1 MCTVILQVGFLD
13 VLLSICQSYDF
24 KSAKILK
31 SGHGGYSTNNNH
43 VLIAANAALL
53 DIMGH
58 PENRSLILNHP
69 IKDVWPKHRLPSHKD
84 PFATTSE
91 DILLDPDKNA
101 PFDAYSL
108 YITLSM

>member
-1 MCTVILQVGFLD
+1 MCRVVLQVGFLD
-13 VLLSICQSYDF
+13 VLLSICQNYDF

-31 SGHGGYSTNNNH
+31 SGHGAYSTNNKH

-53 DIMGH
+53 DIMGY

-69 IKDVWPKHRLPSHKD
+69 INDVWPNHRLPSRTNL
-84 PFATTSE
+84 FAMTRE
-91 DILLDPDKNA
+91 DILLDEDNDVA
-101 PFDAYSL
+101 LNDHSL